1 MPTTSIIVTTY
12 NRPDAL
18 ARVLWALAAQTQQDF
33 EVIIA
38 DDGSTP
44 MTRALIQALRP
55 QLPYPLKHFWQED
68 KGFRAARARNQ
79 ALALTAGSYLIF
91 LDGDCVPRTDF
102 VAQHHHLAEIGW
114 FVVGQRIL
122 LSERFTAQILKPLT
136 PTGRLQQQRDN
147 IGAWSVHHWLKPYLR
162 QDINRLL
169 PLLPLPYPFR
179 KRRPQQ
185 WQGAQTCNLG
195 VWHQDIVNI
204 NGFNEA
210 FQGWGHEDAELVVR
224 LVRQN
229 IRRKEGRFA
238 LPVFHL
244 WHPLE
249 SRDNERLNRYRLEQH
264 LSNSSSVT

>member
-18 ARVLWALAAQTQQDF
+18 ALVLWALAAQTLQDF

-44 MTRALIQALRP
+44 VTRQWIQALRP
-55 QLPYPLKHFWQED
+55 QLSYPLKHFWQED
-68 KGFRAARARNQ
+68 MGFRAARARNQ
-79 ALALTAGSYLIF
+79 ALALTEGRYLIF

-102 VAQHHHLAEIGW
+102 IAHHHRLAEVGW

-122 LSERFTAQILKPLT
+122 LSEQFTAQILESQA
-136 PTGRLQQQRDN
+136 GRLQQPPDN
-147 IGAWSVHHWLKPYLR
+147 IGAWSVHQWLKPYLR
-162 QDINRLL
+162 RDINRLL
-169 PLLPLPYPFR
+169 PLLPLPYPLR
-179 KRRPQQ
+179 KQRPQK

-195 VWHQDIVNI
+195 AWRQDIMNI

-224 LVRQN
+224 LVRHS
-229 IRRKEGRFA
+229 IYRKEGRFA

-249 SRDNERLNRYRLEQH
+249 SRDNERLNRYRLEQR
-264 LSNSSSVT
+264 LSDG